1 MSSETLVFEAINPD
15 ESNTGAEFTAWTLTE
30 YIDKYWQLDAEASN
44 EGSDRIP
51 FIEQG
56 WIDVKYKNQ
65 IIFRGYLDS
74 IDPSENKTQRLTY
87 FDLRKSLDEVYCQ
100 IMEYPAGTTL
110 NLMLSSSAPTAGVK
124 PGLLWLLNSGVPHG
138 DFVSYSGEI
147 YKLEGAGSS
156 NPRCGT
162 GRIFQESTELT
173 LGSGPTSLSRGQYYR
188 TSTDLYVRCTD
199 GRDPK
204 YWLMS
209 IENFKDSRIRLGTIE
224 NGSYSFT
231 VPYRIESKKCF
242 RDLIEPLITALGLEM
257 YLDHRAPV
265 SGEVLGLSYLSASSD
280 YGKGSETSPT
290 AFFGESSIPGGAML
304 VQEATT
310 GGGSYNC
317 ILGAGPGSGYSQV
330 VAARA
335 NYAKLGHWK
344 ETVYST
350 SLLGELLENSLDKL
364 WDDQEDGRCWEVKD
378 EMDLTRM
385 PGDWVEIT
393 PYKSQAITK
402 RIMKAVH
409 TSEGKTSL
417 EINQRRLEPEDEMRA
432 RSQVVNDLMGYI
444 SNQVTSWSSS
454 FGPENVDDAE
464 SPYEGWGGEAV
475 FTVNLPAN
483 SIDEEFPYKFF
494 LKFDIVP
501 YESDTDSVDTNS
513 HNNGGVT
520 GSHSG
525 YGGGTSAKSMTA
537 HSVNSFT
544 GVAASYQVDAMT
556 TVVSAGSHSHSVS
569 NTAQSLSTGSGGSPS
584 HSHYYTD
591 YYGYSTSTGGSHG
604 HSGYY
609 YPVSHASHVHTI
621 PSHSTNAAGNQDH
634 EWGTSGGSGGAAKTR
649 EVFTEPIRDAISYVW
664 KRLFDTGNS
673 SHLLDVSVKVNGVHV
688 SGSPFQGLYIN
699 DGEEVDVSSLISTGD
714 NEIEFSIKDHSDPLQ
729 PVRCAIRGSLNAT
742 YYIYPFAQ

>member
-1 MSSETLVFEAINPD
+1 MVFDAINPD
-15 ESNTGAEFTAWTLTE
+15 ESNVGAEFTAWTLTE
-30 YIDKYWQLDAEASN
+30 YIDKYWQFDAEASN

-56 WIDVKYKNQ
+56 WIDVKYKDQ
-65 IIFRGYLDS
+65 IIFRGYLES

-87 FDLRKSLDEVYCQ
+87 FDLRRSLDEVYCQ

-110 NLMLSSSAPTAGVK
+110 NQMLSSSVPIAGVK
-124 PGLLWLLNSGVPHG
+124 PGLLWLLNSGVPQG
-138 DFVSYSGEI
+138 DFVLYSGEI

-173 LGSGPTSLSRGQYYR
+173 LGSGAATLTRGKYYR

-257 YLDHRAPV
+257 YLEHRLPE
-265 SGEVLGLSYLSASSD
+265 SGEVLGVSYLSASST
-280 YGKGSETSPT
+280 YGKGSETEPT
-290 AFFGESSIPGGAML
+290 AFFGESSMPGGAML

-454 FGPENVDDAE
+454 FGPENIDDAT
-464 SPYEGWGGEAV
+464 SPYESWGGEAV
-475 FTVNLPAN
+475 FTVNIPAD

-501 YESDTDSVDTNS
+501 YESDTDSVDTAA
-513 HNNGGVT
+513 HDNGGVT

-525 YGGGTSAKSMTA
+525 YGGGTSAKTQSA
-537 HSVNSFT
+537 HSVNSFS
-544 GVAASYQVDAMT
+544 GNT
-556 TVVSAGSHSHSVS
+556 TNSSVSVENYVSSAGSHSHSVG
-569 NTAQSLSTGSGGSPS
+569 LGSTTSHTGTTSG
-584 HSHYYTD
+584 HYHT
-591 YYGYSTSTGGSHG
+591 YSYATG
-604 HSGYY
+604 
-609 YPVSHASHVHTI
+609 ASCYSAGDHTHPRSAIGVPDFMHVHI
-621 PSHSTNAAGNQDH
+621 ISAHSTNAAEAQNHG
-634 EWGTSGGSGGAAKTR
+634 WGTDGGSGGSAQSRA
-649 EVFTEPIRDAISYVW
+649 VFTEPQQAAISYVW
-664 KRLFDTGNS
+664 KKLFDTGNS
-673 SHLLDVSVKVNGVHV
+673 AHLLDVSVKVNDVHV
-688 SGSPFQGLYIN
+688 DGSPFQSLYIN
-699 DGEEVDVSSLISTGD
+699 DGEEVDVSSLVETGD
-714 NEIEFSIKDHSDPLQ
+714 NKIEFSIKDHSNPST
-729 PVRCAIRGSLNAT
+729 PVRCAVRGSLNAQ